1 MDIKN
6 KLSQNITNAL
16 NMHSYKNLLLYE
28 DNKDKH
34 IAEVFN
40 NLNIVYKTISNI
52 DKTEDFKKNSL
63 LVISVDE
70 SLKKI
75 SDIDK
80 KLGQLILRLNKNI
93 ILINKLNF
101 SEYLDNYVHK
111 VLMSLGFKLYD
122 QVNQENVY
130 FFLYIYNIN
139 NYKNVPDWLNSE
151 NWANPELWEK

>member
-28 DNKDKH
+28 DNKDKY

-111 VLMSLGFKLYD
+111 VLMSLGFKLYN

>member
-1 MDIKN
+1 
-6 KLSQNITNAL
+6 
-16 NMHSYKNLLLYE
+16 MHSYKNLLLYE
-28 DNKDKH
+28 DNKDKY
-34 IAEVFN
+34 ITEVFN

>member
-28 DNKDKH
+28 DNKDKY
-34 IAEVFN
+34 ITEVFN
-40 NLNIVYKTISNI
+40 NLNIVYRTINNI

-63 LVISVDE
+63 LVISIDE

-80 KLGQLILRLNKNI
+80 KLGQLILILNKNI

-111 VLMSLGFKLYD
+111 VLMSLGFKLYN
-122 QVNQENVY
+122 QVNKENVY

>member
-40 NLNIVYKTISNI
+40 NLNIVYRTINNI

-63 LVISVDE
+63 LVISIDE

-80 KLGQLILRLNKNI
+80 KLGQLILILNKNI

-111 VLMSLGFKLYD
+111 VLMSLGFKLYN
-122 QVNQENVY
+122 QVNKENVY

>member
-52 DKTEDFKKNSL
+52 DKTEDIKKNSL

-111 VLMSLGFKLYD
+111 ILMSLGFKLYH

>member
-28 DNKDKH
+28 DNKDKY

-40 NLNIVYKTISNI
+40 NSNIVYKTISNI

-63 LVISVDE
+63 LVISIDE

-80 KLGQLILRLNKNI
+80 KLGQLILILNKNI

-111 VLMSLGFKLYD
+111 VLMSLGFKLYN
-122 QVNQENVY
+122 QVNKENVY

>member
-40 NLNIVYKTISNI
+40 NLNIVYRTINNI

-63 LVISVDE
+63 LVISIDE

-80 KLGQLILRLNKNI
+80 KLGQLILILNKNI

>member
-40 NLNIVYKTISNI
+40 NLNIVYRTINNI

-80 KLGQLILRLNKNI
+80 KLGQLILILNKNI

-111 VLMSLGFKLYD
+111 VLMSLGFKLYN
-122 QVNQENVY
+122 QVNKENVY

>member
-1 MDIKN
+1 M
-6 KLSQNITNAL
+6 S
-16 NMHSYKNLLLYE
+16 HY
-28 DNKDKH
+28 
-34 IAEVFN
+34 
-40 NLNIVYKTISNI
+40 
-52 DKTEDFKKNSL
+52 
-63 LVISVDE
+63 
-70 SLKKI
+70 KKI

-111 VLMSLGFKLYD
+111 VLMSLGFKLYN

>member
-52 DKTEDFKKNSL
+52 DKTEDIKKNSL

-111 VLMSLGFKLYD
+111 VLMSLGFKLYG

>member
-28 DNKDKH
+28 DNKDKY
-34 IAEVFN
+34 ITEVFN

>member
-6 KLSQNITNAL
+6 KLSQNMTNAL

-52 DKTEDFKKNSL
+52 DKTEDIKKNSL

-122 QVNQENVY
+122 QVNQKNVY

>member
-111 VLMSLGFKLYD
+111 ILMSLGFKLYH

>member
-6 KLSQNITNAL
+6 KLSHNMTNAL

-52 DKTEDFKKNSL
+52 DKTEDIKKNSL

-111 VLMSLGFKLYD
+111 ILMSLGFKLYH

>member
-28 DNKDKH
+28 DNKDKY
-34 IAEVFN
+34 ITEVFN

-111 VLMSLGFKLYD
+111 ILMSLGFKLYH